1 MNDVRRLD
9 IKIANLKRQKRQRRL
24 LWSLVGAMGIVAILV
39 VATNADL
46 RLQIEEL
53 QTVAHAHQ
61 LEEQGQVLEL
71 TVQERELVERV
82 VAAEARGESF
92 EGQMAVA
99 QVIRDRCLLNSLSV
113 EEVVY
118 AKGQFAEPY
127 GGEISSTTE
136 AAVGFVF
143 EGGHNIFDIPVT
155 HFYAHDLIE
164 DPDWTEELVFVE
176 EIGGHSFYTE
186 TKYATS

>member
-9 IKIANLKRQKRQRRL
+9 IKIANLKKQKRQRRI
-24 LWSLVGAMGIVAILV
+24 LWSLVGVIGTVAILAV
-39 VATNADL
+39 ITNADL
-46 RLQIEEL
+46 RSQIEEL
-53 QTVAHAHQ
+53 QTVAYAHQ
-61 LEEQGQVLEL
+61 PEECGQVLEL

-118 AKGQFAEPY
+118 EKDQFAEPY
-127 GGEISSTTE
+127 DGEISSTTE

-143 EGGHNIFDIPVT
+143 EGGHNIFDVPVT
-155 HFYAHDLIE
+155 HFYAHDLI
-164 DPDWTEELVFVE
+164 DAPDWTEELVFIE

-186 TKYATS
+186 TKYAAS